1 MIKRFVIFFFVA
13 ASVYAE
19 SSPPGDGPNKY
30 TMSGYVKDSQTGEA
44 LIGATITVKELLQT
58 GAATNAYGYY
68 SLTIPGG
75 AYTLTAYF
83 LGYELQSA
91 QITLNQNVKRS
102 FNLVEKSVEQKEV
115 VITGE
120 RKDDN
125 VTNTQM
131 GVQTLDVKE
140 IQNIPVL
147 LGEKDVL
154 KTVQLLPGV
163 KSAGEGNSGF
173 YVRGGSSDQNLI
185 LLDEATVYNASHF
198 LGFFSV
204 FNSDA
209 IKDVTLYKGEMP
221 AEYGGRLSSVL
232 DIKMKDGNDKQF
244 GVNGGIGLIA
254 SRLTVEGPIV
264 DETSSFS
271 ISGRRTY
278 ADLFLKLSKDTT
290 INQTRLYFY
299 DLNAK
304 ANYQLG
310 DDDRF
315 YLSGYFGK
323 DVLGFGSTFGF
334 DWGNATGT
342 LRWNHLFSEKVFS
355 NTSLIYSSYDYNINA
370 NFGGNSLLV
379 ASIIQDYNL
388 KQDFQYYIDAQ
399 NGLKFGL
406 NSVYHSITPGTV
418 SLANSSNSNP
428 LQINNRYAWENA
440 LYIAHD
446 FKPSPL
452 LGVDY
457 GIRFSSFS
465 VLGPGVFYTY
475 DDAGN
480 AVDSLSASS
489 EAIVKTYFSVE
500 PRIAINYVL
509 DAESSVKTSYARST
523 QNLHLLSNSTTSNPT
538 DLWIPS
544 SNNVK
549 PEIADQYS
557 VGYFRNLSDNLY
569 EFSTEVYYK
578 NLQNQIDYKDGAQL
592 NFNANVESELLY
604 GSGRAYGIE
613 FFLKKKY
620 GQLNGWIGYT
630 LSRVEMKFAEINNG
644 NYFPAR
650 QDETH
655 DISVVTMYQFSK
667 TWNFSATWVYN
678 TGNAVTFP
686 SGKYWV
692 DGQVFNYYTE
702 RNGYR
707 MPPYHRLDLGA
718 TWQGE
723 RSSWTFSLYNAYGRD
738 NAYTITFQTNPNNPA
753 ETQAVQTSLFKFVPS
768 ITYNFKF

>member
-1 MIKRFVIFFFVA
+1 MIKRLVLFFFVA
-13 ASVYAE
+13 ANVYAE
-19 SSPPGDGPNKY
+19 SGPREDDPSKY

-44 LIGATITVKELLQT
+44 LIGATLTVKELQQT

-68 SLTIPGG
+68 SLTIPEGT
-75 AYTLTAYF
+75 YTLTAYF
-83 LGYELQSA
+83 LGYGPQSV
-91 QITLNQNVKRS
+91 QVILNQNVKRS

-115 VITGE
+115 VVTGE

-173 YVRGGSSDQNLI
+173 YVRGGASDQNLI

-254 SRLTVEGPIV
+254 SRLTVEGPIA

-278 ADLFLKLSKDTT
+278 ADLFLKLSKDST

-304 ANYQLG
+304 ANYQAG
-310 DDDRF
+310 DNDRI

-379 ASIIQDYNL
+379 ASILKDYNL

-428 LQINNRYAWENA
+428 LQINNKY
-440 LYIAHD
+440 H
-446 FKPSPL
+446 
-452 LGVDY
+452 LGECFICCPRLQTV
-457 GIRFSSFS
+457 
-465 VLGPGVFYTY
+465 
-475 DDAGN
+475 A
-480 AVDSLSASS
+480 AS
-489 EAIVKTYFSVE
+489 
-500 PRIAINYVL
+500 RC
-509 DAESSVKTSYARST
+509 
-523 QNLHLLSNSTTSNPT
+523 
-538 DLWIPS
+538 
-544 SNNVK
+544 
-549 PEIADQYS
+549 
-557 VGYFRNLSDNLY
+557 
-569 EFSTEVYYK
+569 
-578 NLQNQIDYKDGAQL
+578 
-592 NFNANVESELLY
+592 
-604 GSGRAYGIE
+604 
-613 FFLKKKY
+613 
-620 GQLNGWIGYT
+620 
-630 LSRVEMKFAEINNG
+630 
-644 NYFPAR
+644 
-650 QDETH
+650 
-655 DISVVTMYQFSK
+655 
-667 TWNFSATWVYN
+667 
-678 TGNAVTFP
+678 
-686 SGKYWV
+686 
-692 DGQVFNYYTE
+692 
-702 RNGYR
+702 
-707 MPPYHRLDLGA
+707 RL
-718 TWQGE
+718 
-723 RSSWTFSLYNAYGRD
+723 RH
-738 NAYTITFQTNPNNPA
+738 
-753 ETQAVQTSLFKFVPS
+753 SLFV
-768 ITYNFKF
+768 I

>member
-271 ISGRRTY
+271 ISGRRTVRRFILEAFQGY
-278 ADLFLKLSKDTT
+278 YHQSNAAVFL
-290 INQTRLYFY
+290 
-299 DLNAK
+299 
-304 ANYQLG
+304 
-310 DDDRF
+310 
-315 YLSGYFGK
+315 
-323 DVLGFGSTFGF
+323 
-334 DWGNATGT
+334 
-342 LRWNHLFSEKVFS
+342 
-355 NTSLIYSSYDYNINA
+355 
-370 NFGGNSLLV
+370 
-379 ASIIQDYNL
+379 
-388 KQDFQYYIDAQ
+388 
-399 NGLKFGL
+399 
-406 NSVYHSITPGTV
+406 
-418 SLANSSNSNP
+418 
-428 LQINNRYAWENA
+428 
-440 LYIAHD
+440 
-446 FKPSPL
+446 
-452 LGVDY
+452 
-457 GIRFSSFS
+457 
-465 VLGPGVFYTY
+465 
-475 DDAGN
+475 
-480 AVDSLSASS
+480 
-489 EAIVKTYFSVE
+489 
-500 PRIAINYVL
+500 
-509 DAESSVKTSYARST
+509 RS
-523 QNLHLLSNSTTSNPT
+523 QC
-538 DLWIPS
+538 
-544 SNNVK
+544 
-549 PEIADQYS
+549 
-557 VGYFRNLSDNLY
+557 
-569 EFSTEVYYK
+569 
-578 NLQNQIDYKDGAQL
+578 
-592 NFNANVESELLY
+592 
-604 GSGRAYGIE
+604 
-613 FFLKKKY
+613 
-620 GQLNGWIGYT
+620 
-630 LSRVEMKFAEINNG
+630 
-644 NYFPAR
+644 
-650 QDETH
+650 
-655 DISVVTMYQFSK
+655 
-667 TWNFSATWVYN
+667 
-678 TGNAVTFP
+678 
-686 SGKYWV
+686 
-692 DGQVFNYYTE
+692 
-702 RNGYR
+702 
-707 MPPYHRLDLGA
+707 
-718 TWQGE
+718 QGE
-723 RSSWTFSLYNAYGRD
+723 LPIGR
-738 NAYTITFQTNPNNPA
+738 
-753 ETQAVQTSLFKFVPS
+753 
-768 ITYNFKF
+768 